1 MKINPKYGVDEN
13 LYRCAA
19 VLFPYDAELKM
30 VQISMTELKIFYEEK
45 IYIYDWLTNRRSL
58 FDTSTEEGWRREFA
72 RRMKHLMIKNVLNQ
86 SDLGRELG
94 VPQQTISKYLT
105 GKSKPSLGVAVKLS
119 RVLGCTLD
127 YLINF

>member
-1 MKINPKYGVDEN
+1 MEIDPKYGVDEN
-13 LYRCAA
+13 LYRCAV
-19 VLFPYDAELKM
+19 VLFPCDAELKM
-30 VQISMTELKIFYEEK
+30 IQISKTELKIFYEEK
-45 IYIYDWLTNRRSL
+45 IYIYDWLMNRRSL

-72 RRMKHLMIKNVLNQ
+72 RRVRHQMIKNVLNQ
-86 SDLGRELG
+86 TDLGRELR

-105 GKSKPSLGVAVKLS
+105 GKGKPSLSTTIKLS

>member
-1 MKINPKYGVDEN
+1 MEINPKYGVDEN
-13 LYRCAA
+13 LYRCAV

-30 VQISMTELKIFYEEK
+30 IQISKTELKIFYEEK
-45 IYIYDWLTNRRSL
+45 IYIYDWLMNRL
-58 FDTSTEEGWRREFA
+58 FSFDVSTEEGWRREFA
-72 RRMKHLMIKNVLNQ
+72 RRVKHYMIKNVFNQ
-86 SDLGRELG
+86 SDLGRELC

-105 GKSKPSLGVAVKLS
+105 GKGKPSLSTAIKLS